1 MTENKSYAVVGA
13 ALLAAAMWFWV
24 QAVLIPH
31 QVSDSAAAG
40 RPRGNLSDLY
50 PRWLGARELLL
61 HGRDPYGS
69 DITREIQIGYYG
81 RALDASHPNDPKD
94 QQAFAYPLYVVFLLA
109 PTVGL
114 PFSLIQHGFFWIL
127 AAITAASMPL
137 WLRAFGGR
145 VALSAHLIWI
155 VLTLGSFPAIQGLKL
170 QQLTLLVAGLMAA
183 AVYAITRRHLA
194 LAGVL
199 LACATIKPQLVALLL
214 VWLCIWAVGNW
225 KERQRLLWSFGV
237 SMLVLLAG
245 SEYVLPGWLAEF
257 RAATHDYYRYTGG
270 GNSVLDVLLTP
281 LWGQAASV
289 VLVCAFFA
297 LTWRLRRAVEG
308 SPEFYWSLGL
318 VTATTLAVIPMFAP
332 YNQILLLPALIAI
345 VQAFP
350 RLWKQGGLARFLT
363 GVTVVAVFWPWVAA
377 AAEIVALAFL
387 PSATVQRVWM
397 VPLYTS
403 FAIPVSV
410 LGLLLI
416 SRKVFVSPGTEPVA
430 AAPASAAT
438 LASR

>member
-1 MTENKSYAVVGA
+1 
-13 ALLAAAMWFWV
+13 
-24 QAVLIPH
+24 VLIPH
-31 QVSDSAAAG
+31 QVTDSSAAG

-61 HGRDPYGS
+61 HGRDPYQD

-81 RALDASHPNDPKD
+81 RAVDPTRPNDPKD

-114 PFSLIQHGFFWIL
+114 SFPLLQHGFFWIL
-127 AAITAASMPL
+127 AAITAASVPL
-137 WLRAFGGR
+137 WLRAFGER
-145 VALSAHLIWI
+145 VAPSVHLIWI

-183 AVYAITRRHLA
+183 AMYAIRRRHFVVAGILLA
-194 LAGVL
+194 LAS
-199 LACATIKPQLVALLL
+199 IKPQLAALLL
-214 VWLCIWAVGNW
+214 AWLCIWVLGNW
-225 KERQRLLWSFGV
+225 KERQRLLWSFGL

-245 SEYVLPGWLAEF
+245 SEYVQPGWIAEF
-257 RAATHDYYRYTGG
+257 RAATNAYYHYTGG

-281 LWGQAASV
+281 LWGRAASV
-289 VLVCAFFA
+289 VLVCALFV
-297 LTWRLRRAVEG
+297 LTWRCRRAAEG
-308 SPEFYWSLGL
+308 TPAFHWSLGL
-318 VTATTLAVIPMFAP
+318 VMATTLAVIPMFAP

-345 VQAFP
+345 VRAFP

-363 GVTVVAVFWPWVAA
+363 SVTVVAVFWPWLAA

-416 SRKVFVSPGTEPVA
+416 SRVVFTSPGAEQVA
-430 AAPASAAT
+430 APLSKQLWQAAKNS
-438 LASR
+438 SRSTSRSGY

>member
-1 MTENKSYAVVGA
+1 MRMVKNESYVLVGA
-13 ALLAAAMWFWV
+13 ALVAAAMWFWV

-31 QVSDSAAAG
+31 QVNDSAAAG

-61 HGRDPYGS
+61 HGRDPYGD

-81 RALDASHPNDPKD
+81 RALDASHSSDPKD

-109 PTVGL
+109 PAVGL

-127 AAITAASMPL
+127 VAITATSVPL

-145 VALSAHLIWI
+145 VAPSVHLIWI
-155 VLTLGSFPAIQGLKL
+155 VLALGSFPAIQGLKL

-183 AVYAITRRHLA
+183 AMFAITRRHFVV
-194 LAGVL
+194 AGIL
-199 LACATIKPQLVALLL
+199 LACASIKPQLVALLL
-214 VWLCIWAVGNW
+214 AWLCIWTVGNW
-225 KERQRLLWSFGV
+225 KERQRLLWSFGL

-245 SEYVLPGWLAEF
+245 SEYLQPGWIAEF
-257 RAATHDYYRYTGG
+257 RASTSAYYRYTGG

-281 LWGQAASV
+281 LWGRAAAV
-289 VLVCAFFA
+289 VLVCVCFVLAWRSRHVAEGTPAFH
-297 LTWRLRRAVEG
+297 
-308 SPEFYWSLGL
+308 WSFGL
-318 VTATTLAVIPMFAP
+318 VMATTLAVIPMFAP
-332 YNQILLLPALIAI
+332 YNQILLLPPLIAI

-350 RLWKQGGLARFLT
+350 QLWKQGGVTRFLA
-363 GVTVVAVFWPWVAA
+363 GVTAVAVFWPWLAA
-377 AAEIVALAFL
+377 TAEIVALAVL
-387 PSATVQRVWM
+387 PGSTVQRAWM
-397 VPLYTS
+397 VPLFTS

-416 SRKVFVSPGTEPVA
+416 SRKVFVSSGPEPVA
-430 AAPASAAT
+430 AASTAT
-438 LASR
+438 LASP

>member
-1 MTENKSYAVVGA
+1 MY
-13 ALLAAAMWFWV
+13 F
-24 QAVLIPH
+24 
-31 QVSDSAAAG
+31 
-40 RPRGNLSDLY
+40 
-50 PRWLGARELLL
+50 
-61 HGRDPYGS
+61 
-69 DITREIQIGYYG
+69 
-81 RALDASHPNDPKD
+81 
-94 QQAFAYPLYVVFLLA
+94 VFLLG
-109 PTVGL
+109 PTVRL

-127 AAITAASMPL
+127 AAITVASVPL
-137 WLRAFGGR
+137 WLRALGSR
-145 VALSAHLIWI
+145 VSLSVHLIWI

-170 QQLTLLVAGLMAA
+170 QQLTLLVVGLMAA

-194 LAGVL
+194 LAGIL
-199 LACATIKPQLVALLL
+199 LACASIKPQLAALLL
-214 VWLCIWAVGNW
+214 AWLCIWAVGNW
-225 KERQRLLWSFGV
+225 KERQRLLWSFGM

-245 SEYVLPGWLAEF
+245 SEYAHPGWLAEF

-281 LWGQAASV
+281 LWGRAASV
-289 VLVCAFFA
+289 VLGCAFFA
-297 LTWRLRRAVEG
+297 LTWRLRRAAEG
-308 SPEFYWSLGL
+308 SPAFHWCLGVVL
-318 VTATTLAVIPMFAP
+318 ATTLAVIPMFAP

-350 RLWKQGGLARFLT
+350 GLWNRGGLTRFLT
-363 GVTVVAVFWPWVAA
+363 GVTAVAVFWPWLAA
-377 AAEIVALAFL
+377 SAEIVALAFL
-387 PSATVQRVWM
+387 PGATVQRVWM

-416 SRKVFVSPGTEPVA
+416 SRKVFVSQSTEPV